1 VRENEVTARIVEMTP
16 KRRLERERAHP
27 GRAAVVQG
35 CVDLLRGAEVDDDF
49 IVVLGGEH
57 GVSILEGRDSYWPSV
72 WAVRGLLHVWDDD
85 ATTEA
90 VRAMAHSSW
99 RVRKMAAKVVA
110 RHHVDDALE
119 TVVHLR
125 RDPVLRVRAA
135 ADRAV
140 IALTGV

>member
-1 VRENEVTARIVEMTP
+1 MTP
-16 KRRLERERAHP
+16 NQRLERECAER
-27 GRAAVVQG
+27 GRAAVVKG

-49 IVVLGGEH
+49 IIVLGGEH
-57 GVSILEGRDSYWPSV
+57 AVGVLEGRDGGREGYWPSV
-72 WAVRGLLHVWDDD
+72 WAVRGLLHVWDEV
-85 ATTEA
+85 ATTET

-99 RVRKMAAKVVA
+99 RVREMAARVVA

-140 IALTGV
+140 MALTGV